1 MYLFIDRHHFDNP
14 VYSTAFTGSP
24 MASINTSSHPL
35 RGRISGSAGG
45 NSESISL
52 NNSRVVNR
60 FAVVGNAKNVN
71 SERERLGV
79 SSQLH
84 NQQQQPMTAT
94 TYLENDEEEQ
104 DTISDRGEIQ
114 KSYTKCLKISLKF
127 EIR

>member
-1 MYLFIDRHHFDNP
+1 MIDRHHFDNP

-24 MASINTSSHPL
+24 MASINPSSHPL

-71 SERERLGV
+71 SERERLAI
-79 SSQLH
+79 SSQQQQQQ
-84 NQQQQPMTAT
+84 QQQQPMTAT
-94 TYLENDEEEQ
+94 TYLENDEEDQ
-104 DTISDRGEIQ
+104 DTISDRG
-114 KSYTKCLKISLKF
+114 
-127 EIR
+127 